1 MNGFWLE
8 KYQSRTDVT
17 RQNGAMGNLL
27 PFWPTIDDFSKCTFL
42 NTENWFLNKNTSK
55 YIFYRS
61 FWKIFNFNNK
71 INLTSQKL
79 NKLISMEFNRK
90 ILSYGKFNQG
100 AKGKER
106 KNLDEKIP
114 TINSTSFETFD
125 VRKNESIQF
134 LPLIREPS
142 FAARWR
148 PIRLAQS
155 LSLSLS
161 PESIKQFL
169 TPVSFQLTR
178 LEMITSSLTRLDG
191 NFIPVARTWW
201 QLKSLSPT
209 VLKTRSV
216 HALLSSPSFPLFPS
230 FNDGSPPLWQFNNSI
245 PVRE

>member
-8 KYQSRTDVT
+8 KYQSRIDVT

-161 PESIKQFL
+161 LPN
-169 TPVSFQLTR
+169 QLN
-178 LEMITSSLTRLDG
+178 
-191 NFIPVARTWW
+191 NF
-201 QLKSLSPT
+201 
-209 VLKTRSV
+209 
-216 HALLSSPSFPLFPS
+216 
-230 FNDGSPPLWQFNNSI
+230 
-245 PVRE
+245 